1 MPKLRYLLA
10 TGVSVAIALN
20 DGRTWASPEVP
31 PLAQP
36 QLRPLEGDPL
46 QLDLDI
52 PSPDAIETES
62 RQLAQPVGQA
72 TPDAVDPIPG
82 DAIEPPEDAEGIPP
96 LDLEDRPE
104 DPPPDYLNPSPNPL
118 QFPTQPEEVEIV
130 GTQPITL
137 EQALELARQNNREL
151 QQAQLDLQQAQQSL
165 REARADYLPDLS
177 LQSNLTRTD
186 SASSELSIERQEEL
200 GIRDFQRDLQ
210 PDTTTTTLDATLELT
225 YDIFTSGRRDGQV
238 RTAKRQVRFS
248 ELELER
254 IAEQIRLDVTN
265 AYYDLQE
272 ANEQVRIARAAV
284 DNAQQSLKDAQ
295 ALERAGVGTRFDVL
309 RSQVQLADEEQVLT
323 QRLGDLRI
331 ARRQLAQLLSV
342 AQTVNLGAA
351 DPVEI
356 AGFWDL
362 TLEESIIRA
371 FKHRAELEQQLVQ
384 REISEQQ
391 RRVALSAVRPQVSAF
406 ANYNVLNQSDD
417 DLGFADGNTIGL
429 QFRWNFYD
437 GGAARARADQQE
449 TNIEL
454 AETRF
459 AQLRDQVRFQVEQA
473 YSDLQTN
480 LENIQTTTV
489 ALAQARESLRLA
501 RLRFQAGV
509 GTQTDVIQAET
520 DLTSAE
526 GNRLQAIIGYNRAL
540 ATLQRVVSNLP
551 PAETFDL
558 SGR

>member
-62 RQLAQPVGQA
+62 LPLTQQVGQA

-104 DPPPDYLNPSPNPL
+104 DPPPDYLNPRPNPL
-118 QFPTQPEEVEIV
+118 QFPTQTEEVEIV

-151 QQAQLDLQQAQQSL
+151 QQAQLDLQQAQQSW

-225 YDIFTSGRRDGQV
+225 YDIFTSGRRDGQI
-238 RTAKRQVRFS
+238 RAAKRQVRFS

-356 AGFWDL
+356 SGFWDL

-449 TNIEL
+449 TNIEQ

>member
-62 RQLAQPVGQA
+62 LPLTQQVGQA

-104 DPPPDYLNPSPNPL
+104 DPPPDYLNPRPNPL
-118 QFPTQPEEVEIV
+118 QFPTQTEEVEIV

-151 QQAQLDLQQAQQSL
+151 QRAQLDLQQAQQSL

-225 YDIFTSGRRDGQV
+225 YDIFTSGRRDGQI
-238 RTAKRQVRFS
+238 RAAKRQVRFS

-356 AGFWDL
+356 SGFWDL

-449 TNIEL
+449 TNIEQ